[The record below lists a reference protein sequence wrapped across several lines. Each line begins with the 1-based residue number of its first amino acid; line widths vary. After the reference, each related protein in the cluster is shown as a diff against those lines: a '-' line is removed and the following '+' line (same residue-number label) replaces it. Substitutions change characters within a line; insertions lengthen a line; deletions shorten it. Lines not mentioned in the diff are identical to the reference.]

1 MVSNG
6 VIDNVIITGFFYILK
21 EIFLAKK
28 NDVGYNSNKI
38 YISSAIA
45 VSAIFINLWPIAPS
59 GNFFNNWLSMIYFYP
74 IGFI

>member
-1 MVSNG
+1 MHKFCLNG
-6 VIDNVIITGFFYILK
+6 VVGIMLLLLAFFYILK
-21 EIFLAKK
+21 EIFLFKK

-59 GNFFNNWLSMIYFYP
+59 GNFLITGYL
-74 IGFI
+74 